1 MNLHA
6 KSNFEYS
13 EKFCGPV
20 ERLILGKK
28 PLLSSGW
35 EWKLKH
41 VQNNWAKVTP
51 GKVQTTE
58 FKIM

>member
-13 EKFCGPV
+13 EKFYGAA

-28 PLLSSGW
+28 GSAVVRVGMEIKTWS
-35 EWKLKH
+35 E
-41 VQNNWAKVTP
+41 
-51 GKVQTTE
+51 
-58 FKIM
+58 